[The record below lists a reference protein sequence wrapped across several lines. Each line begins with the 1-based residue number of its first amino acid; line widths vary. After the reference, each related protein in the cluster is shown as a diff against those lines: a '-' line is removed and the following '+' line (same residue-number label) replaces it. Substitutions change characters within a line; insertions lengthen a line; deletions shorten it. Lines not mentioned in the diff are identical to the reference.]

1 MKSEKERQV
10 VPILLSITVVLAA
23 GIIGFQLFFFQEPQP
38 VVFLPQ
44 VSQTES
50 EAPKKWN
57 INTATEE
64 ELDENLPGIG
74 PVIAKRIVEYRE
86 TYGAFATIE
95 EIQEVSGIGEKL
107 FDRIKGSIT
116 VDG

>member
-44 VSQTES
+44 ASQTES
-50 EAPKKWN
+50 EAPRKWN

-86 TYGAFATIE
+86 TYGGFSSVE
-95 EIQEVSGIGEKL
+95 ELMNVSGIGEKRFAAL
-107 FDRIKGSIT
+107 KDLVT
-116 VDG
+116 VS

>member
-1 MKSEKERQV
+1 M
-10 VPILLSITVVLAA
+10 
-23 GIIGFQLFFFQEPQP
+23 
-38 VVFLPQ
+38 
-44 VSQTES
+44 
-50 EAPKKWN
+50 
-57 INTATEE
+57 
-64 ELDENLPGIG
+64 
-74 PVIAKRIVEYRE
+74 IAKRIVEYRE

>member
-44 VSQTES
+44 ASQTES